1 MKLYISTFVILLCL
15 LFVSCDKNPA
25 EIVSPDTF
33 EALLITTSN
42 AVIVDVRTEEE
53 MKEGY
58 IEGAIPADIRE
69 DDFAAKVSSWDPAK
83 TYFIYCRS
91 GKRSR
96 KAYDQMQKAGIEHI
110 YELKGGF
117 NAWKKAGKPVFN
129 DQTPEEE
136 NNNN

>member
-1 MKLYISTFVILLCL
+1 MKRFITSTAIILCA
-15 LFVSCDKNPA
+15 LFTACKDKPA

-58 IEGAIPADIRE
+58 IEGAILADVKQ
-69 DDFAAKVSSWDPAK
+69 DDFAQIVSGWDSAK

-96 KAYDQMQKAGIEHI
+96 KAYATMEKAGIEHI

-117 NAWKKAGKPVFN
+117 KAWKEAGKPVYK
-129 DQTPEEE
+129 EEE
-136 NNNN
+136 SN